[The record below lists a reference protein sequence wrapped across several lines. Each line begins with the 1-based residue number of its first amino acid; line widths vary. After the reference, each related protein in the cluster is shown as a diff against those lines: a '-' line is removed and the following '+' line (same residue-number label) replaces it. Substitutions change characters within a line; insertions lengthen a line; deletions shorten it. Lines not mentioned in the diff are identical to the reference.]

1 MQTKS
6 PCPLLFSAGQGQWT
20 AYTGKPYT
28 RAYSYVILQ
37 DVKELI

>member
-1 MQTKS
+1 MQTKGS
-6 PCPLLFSAGQGQWT
+6 CPLLFTAPAGQWT